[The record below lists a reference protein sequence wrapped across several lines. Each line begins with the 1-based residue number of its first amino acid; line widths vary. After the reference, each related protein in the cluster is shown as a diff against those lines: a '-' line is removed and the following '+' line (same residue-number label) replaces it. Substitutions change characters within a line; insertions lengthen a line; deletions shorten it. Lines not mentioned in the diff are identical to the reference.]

1 MYLIGNPKN
10 EANNAVFTAHKA
22 PRSPES
28 VILLLKTPK
37 IEPIGPGVKVKQQ

>member
-10 EANNAVFTAHKA
+10 EANNALFIAYKA
-22 PRSPES
+22 LRSPES

-37 IEPIGPGVKVKQQ
+37 IGSARSGVKVKKQ